1 LQVLLYSAY
10 LKRIFIGCR
19 PSHGGFPAR
28 VSSAIGVSVS
38 LETWWWE
45 AMSHGGRA
53 IRKAEPCL
61 ADDWQVRE
69 LRVHVQ
75 HAVFSSLLIT
85 RLQVTPAGGS

>member
-1 LQVLLYSAY
+1 
-10 LKRIFIGCR
+10 
-19 PSHGGFPAR
+19 
-28 VSSAIGVSVS
+28 
-38 LETWWWE
+38 
-45 AMSHGGRA
+45 MSHGGRA